1 MTATRMGRRQSM
13 RGKLEKAPIK
23 LDFYP
28 SVTGRRNVRMS
39 AAIPADFFIVT

>member
-1 MTATRMGRRQSM
+1 MRAARMDHRQSM

-28 SVTGRRNVRMS
+28 SVTGHRNVRMS